1 MDENKNKGDL
11 LQKEVKSSE
20 KEMKDDKIH
29 TYEDD
34 LPEIKNGEDANDVI
48 RSKSENGNVDTS
60 KCEDTEDI
68 NDQVNKSK
76 SNNMVVNT
84 ERDTSETKNSEEVT
98 NEVDKSEDK
107 TEPEIVGEKD
117 TEISQSKNNN
127 PATESS
133 NNEILEVKNGN
144 DENLSVLSSEPVE
157 SNTINSKESETKKA
171 RNDDNIEITGELSQ
185 TTTDETK
192 EIEKEEEIKDDV
204 KDLKTESTESNTSRT
219 NVAPVIELR
228 HMLEDIE
235 EGELDYDEEDT
246 DMGDGVEDLPD
257 LPEYDPSA
265 NDKGD
270 PGEIVSD
277 KDNDEER
284 EEGEIADDEDDEGGQ
299 VYICVDPLNDKWKKM
314 SKADQ
319 KDLEEGQIEDDDE
332 VKKVSPKLPS
342 PGRFIPRT
350 LCKYYKNGLC
360 RWGSTCR
367 FLHPGV
373 NDQGIP
379 SDVQPTWNAT
389 AGNYVMHRPP
399 GMYPNA
405 FGKAPP
411 PMECIN
417 VPVMPAPV
425 VDMSLLSTV
434 GHAEIVAVP
443 VAGAV
448 YPEEMPVRRESA
460 WEKGLR
466 RAKEIKEAGARRR
479 REDADFE
486 KKKLSMRITETVHDE
501 SNYEPVPAYPGEK
514 TYDEWNID
522 DYGKSVDYPEHR
534 HRDER
539 RSRYSD
545 RFSRTPK
552 EPSLDRSSGR
562 ARIAELPSSHPM
574 RREERQ
580 RLRERERREKAEK
593 NDVEPEREFRRDPNT
608 QIKISSKSMSSKVN
622 VTDPRVR
629 SSFKQTSNNS
639 VKTPLKT
646 TEPTEWHD
654 PWMRTQ
660 QTATAQLPKTD
671 LINKSGVEAISDS
684 DSSSSDSDSDSD
696 SSSSSKSSGSKSVGH
711 SSGSDTEKRSKH
723 NYSSS
728 GSKVSDSTRKEPRP
742 FQQQSEEKSG
752 KVGKSSEKNEP
763 LSYEEWKRL
772 QTIQKAQYH
781 QQMANQYKNNLGG
794 GEAPGRD
801 NSSDRH
807 KERYMKQ
814 SSRIEEDKRNT
825 YPNNQRPL
833 SSTLPGRHEQISKP
847 AVKTSCSLPPKDISM
862 VNDDKFD
869 SPKRRATQSD
879 SDSGSDSDSASD
891 SDSSGS
897 DSDSD
902 DTDSDSDSD
911 TAMPSAPPSAPSGN
925 NKTGS
930 SIKFGQMDAFAKKVA
945 LAEKFGGFSQDPLK
959 FPSGEVKPVEAP
971 VSTLA
976 GKRPARKDELLKE
989 LKAVEDAIARKR
1001 AKID

>member
-1 MDENKNKGDL
+1 MDENENKGDL

-20 KEMKDDKIH
+20 NEIKDDKIH
-29 TYEDD
+29 TGEND
-34 LPEIKNGEDANDVI
+34 LPEIKIGEDVNKVI
-48 RSKSENGNVDTS
+48 RSESENGNVDTS
-60 KCEDTEDI
+60 KSEDTEDI
-68 NDQVNKSK
+68 ECK
-76 SNNMVVNT
+76 SNNIVVNT
-84 ERDTSETKNSEEVT
+84 ESDTSETKNSEEIN
-98 NEVDKSEDK
+98 NEVDKSEDTNVDVN
-107 TEPEIVGEKD
+107 TETEIVGQKD
-117 TEISQSKNNN
+117 TEISQSENNN
-127 PATESS
+127 PDTEIS
-133 NNEILEVKNGN
+133 NSETLEVKNGN
-144 DENLSVLSSEPVE
+144 DENLSVLSSEPTE
-157 SNTINSKESETKKA
+157 SDTINSEESETKKA
-171 RNDDNIEITGELSQ
+171 RNDDIKITGELSQ
-185 TTTDETK
+185 TTTEETK
-192 EIEKEEEIKDDV
+192 EVEKEEEIKDDV
-204 KDLKTESTESNTSRT
+204 KDLKTESTESNTSKT

-265 NDKGD
+265 NDKGER
-270 PGEIVSD
+270 GEIVSD
-277 KDNDEER
+277 NNNDDER

-319 KDLEEGQIEDDDE
+319 KDLEEGQIEDDEE
-332 VKKVSPKLPS
+332 VKKASPKLPS

-434 GHAEIVAVP
+434 GHSEIVAVP
-443 VAGAV
+443 VAGAI

-501 SNYEPVPAYPGEK
+501 SNFEPVPAYPGEK
-514 TYDEWNID
+514 TYDELNID

-539 RSRYSD
+539 RSRY
-545 RFSRTPK
+545 SRTPK

-593 NDVEPEREFRRDPNT
+593 NDVEPEREFRRDTNT

-629 SSFKQTSNNS
+629 SSFKQTSNHS

-711 SSGSDTEKRSKH
+711 SSGSDTEKKSKQH

-742 FQQQSEEKSG
+742 FQQQPEEKSG

-807 KERYMKQ
+807 KERFMKQ

-847 AVKTSCSLPPKDISM
+847 AAKTSSSLPPKDISM

-869 SPKRRATQSD
+869 SPKRATQSD
-879 SDSGSDSDSASD
+879 SDSGSDSNSGSD

-897 DSDSD
+897 DTDSD
-902 DTDSDSDSD
+902 DSDSDSDSD

-945 LAEKFGGFSQDPLK
+945 LAEKA
-959 FPSGEVKPVEAP
+959 KPVEAP